1 MDGINLIQDLT
12 VVLLGAGVAG
22 ALCKRIGLSVI
33 VGYLL
38 AGIILGPHT
47 PPFSFILDV
56 ERIETLSQIGLVF
69 LMFAIGL
76 GLSLTKLQKMGIS
89 TLLATGLGAFLV
101 LNLTQ
106 LLGVLL
112 GWSSIQSLFIAG
124 MFMCSSSAVIAKVFK
139 DMNLSHE
146 RFAQMALAVTVLEDV
161 VAVVMLAVLGSQATA
176 GVGSLLAGMSA
187 FVVVLVMTGLFFV
200 PRLLRRVEAKADPE
214 LQTIVVAGILFLM
227 ALVAVKAGYS
237 LALGAFL
244 LGAIVAEMPQKSG
257 VEKAFSGMRDMF
269 SSVFFVSIGMMID
282 VKLMADVWPLILG
295 LTLFTLVV
303 RPVATGFAMILAG
316 TPPYEARRAG
326 LALTPLGE
334 FTFVIAQLGVSKAV
348 LPPQWYPVAVG
359 VSLLTVLLAPLVN
372 RHAETVL
379 RVVEKAEPA
388 FMRRI
393 VGGYHDWLAQFADLH
408 GSQLWWQLSKKRVLQ
423 ILLEALLVTGLLSFS
438 GTLLEIFQKSQLTAT
453 LTPLTVKLA
462 FFTLIGLLVLIP
474 LFAIWRNISVLA
486 MIFAELAESRTRLP
500 GPLVENVFKV
510 ICSIV
515 TAYWLVRI
523 APISSLPRWS
533 WLTIIVVLSVVL
545 VIFSRRL
552 IYWHSKWQGSLKDVF
567 ADHHAAE
574 IRRQRLWMKDSLG
587 WEINIQQ
594 FIIPENAA
602 CAGCSI
608 ADLQIRS
615 RFGCTVVEIERQG
628 HAIVTPEP
636 ATVIYPED
644 RLLLLGKPEQIDAMR
659 AEFCRIRVAENSADF
674 DEARLERVT
683 VPACPHA
690 GSSFAELRIPFHT
703 GVLVVGVD
711 RNGHKIINPAGDERL
726 MEGDELLVLGS
737 PEQIRGFALWLAGA
751 AIEGEERYSTSF

>member
-1 MDGINLIQDLT
+1 MDGINLIQDLAI
-12 VVLLGAGVAG
+12 VLLGAGAAG
-22 ALCKRIGLSVI
+22 ALCKRFGLSVI

-56 ERIETLSQIGLVF
+56 GRIETLSQIGLVF

-76 GLSLTKLQKMGIS
+76 GLSLTKLQKMGLS
-89 TLLATGLGAFLV
+89 TLVATGLGAFFV

-106 LLGVLL
+106 LLGTLL
-112 GWSSIQSLFIAG
+112 GWSPIQSLFIAG

-139 DMNLSHE
+139 DLNLVHE
-146 RFAQMALAVTVLEDV
+146 RYAQKALAITVLEDV

-187 FVVVLVMTGLFFV
+187 FVVLLVMTGLFFI

-227 ALVAVKAGYS
+227 ALMAVKAGYS

-244 LGAIVAEMPQKSG
+244 LGAIVAEMPQKGS
-257 VEKAFSGMRDMF
+257 VEKAFFGMRDMF

-282 VKLMADVWPLILG
+282 VRLMVDVWPLILG
-295 LTLFTLVV
+295 LLLFTLIV
-303 RPVATGFAMILAG
+303 RPLATGFAMILVG

-379 RVVEKAEPA
+379 RVVEKAEPL

-393 VGGYHDWLAQFADLH
+393 VGGYHDWLAQFANLQ
-408 GSQLWWQLSKKRVLQ
+408 GSHAWWQLSKKRVLQ

-438 GTLLEIFQKSQLTAT
+438 GALLEVFQKSPLAAT
-453 LTPLTVKLA
+453 LTPLTVKLT

-486 MIFAELAESRTRLP
+486 MIFAELADSRTRIP
-500 GPLVENVFKV
+500 GPIVENSFKV
-510 ICSIV
+510 LSSIV
-515 TAYWLVRI
+515 IAYWLFRI
-523 APISSLPRWS
+523 APVASLSNWS
-533 WLTIIVVLSVVL
+533 WLTIVVVLAVVL

-567 ADHHAAE
+567 ADHQAVEMH
-574 IRRQRLWMKDSLG
+574 RQRLWMQDSVG

-594 FIIPENAA
+594 FAIPEHAA
-602 CAGCSI
+602 CAGRSI
-608 ADLQIRS
+608 AELQIRS

-628 HAIVTPEP
+628 HAIVTPDP
-636 ATVIYPED
+636 STIIYPED

-659 AEFCRIRVAENSADF
+659 AEFCRIKPDGKSADF
-674 DEARLERVT
+674 DEARLERVS
-683 VPACPHA
+683 VPVCSHV

-703 GVLVVGVD
+703 GVLVVGID
-711 RNGHKIINPAGDERL
+711 RAGDKIINPAGEERL
-726 MEGDELLVLGS
+726 VEGDELLVLGS
-737 PEQIRGFALWLAGA
+737 PEQIRGFEMWLDDAPGPDV
-751 AIEGEERYSTSF
+751 